1 MFFFELSEIFKNT
14 IFLSKTSGGCF
25 WYYLE
30 LCVFLGKRIRIHGRD
45 KVHRK
50 YDRARK
56 RSDEGEDSSS
66 WKTSEHSL
74 LLQKFNRIISFL
86 VKHILCF
93 RIEALFPTSYS
104 DSDLELRFPLLIWIR
119 SRNYWIEASIP
130 EKKLQSQYNHPN
142 LNATRG
148 NMSRLDNLSFVMYNY
163 RWHIK
168 KFWKVRS

>member
-30 LCVFLGKRIRIHGRD
+30 LCVLLGKRIRIHGRD

-93 RIEALFPTSYS
+93 QN
-104 DSDLELRFPLLIWIR
+104 R
-119 SRNYWIEASIP
+119 SNYWIEASIP